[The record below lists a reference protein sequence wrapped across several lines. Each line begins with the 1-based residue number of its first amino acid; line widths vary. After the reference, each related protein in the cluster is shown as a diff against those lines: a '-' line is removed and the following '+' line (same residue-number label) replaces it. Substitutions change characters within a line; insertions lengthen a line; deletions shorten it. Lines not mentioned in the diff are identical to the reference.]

1 MKPVKAA
8 ILTYLDVN
16 DRAAELLKQN
26 GRLDEVPVDVEAL
39 VEIDLGLSI
48 VPQRGLLSQY
58 SIDGIM
64 TLDASTFIVDQHV
77 LERQW
82 PRYRFTLA
90 HELGHLVLHSD
101 IIGGLGIG
109 SEEEWIEFYLSLS
122 EREHSWFEH
131 QAYWFAGALLLPEDS
146 LLAEFRT
153 AIGKVEG
160 EDLSLAQLSDYSRS
174 AVAGAIARRF
184 EVSTGAVQRRLGK
197 LGLW

>member
-1 MKPVKAA
+1 MKPVQAA

-16 DRAAELLKQN
+16 DRAAQLLEQN
-26 GRLDEVPVDVEAL
+26 GRLGEVPVDVEAL

-48 VPQRGLLSQY
+48 VPYRGLLSGY
-58 SIDGIM
+58 GIDGIM
-64 TLDASTFIVDQHV
+64 SLDATTITVDQHV

-90 HELGHLVLHSD
+90 HELGHRVLHSD
-101 IIGGLGIG
+101 IIGGLGIA

-131 QAYWFAGALLLPEDS
+131 QAYWFAGALLLPENT

-160 EDLSLAQLSDYSRS
+160 EDMSLAQLSVYSRS

-184 EVSTGAVQRRLGK
+184 EVSTGAVQRRLRK